1 MSSIR
6 WGLLDEHQP
15 RQERY
20 ERAQLMQLYA
30 NRHTELVAQMNA
42 PHNGIEYHVHVSFFF
57 ILSFCS
63 FWSRPRSCWPRR
75 RCVFVGQGR
84 GGGGGVEPGLCFKAL
99 EAKAKR
105 RGKAGAAIAQVLF
118 FTHNRQSQFPSNI
131 CMCRQLP
138 R

>member
-84 GGGGGVEPGLCFKAL
+84 GGAVGLNL
-99 EAKAKR
+99 DYVSRLLRQR
-105 RGKAGAAIAQVLF
+105 RSGAARPVQQLHRCSSSH
-118 FTHNRQSQFPSNI
+118 TTDKSQFPSNI